1 MKQTFIHEHLLIVYG
16 EAGVKE
22 AETGGA
28 ALHDKPQ
35 SGHICTAVM
44 PASTGLIN

>member
-1 MKQTFIHEHLLIVYG
+1 MKQSFIREHLLIVCG
-16 EAGVKE
+16 EAGIKE

-35 SGHICTAVM
+35 SGQICAAVM
-44 PASTGLIN
+44 PASTGLID